1 MTADQQVLAIAFV
14 AAALT
19 FALRALSVRRA
30 KRERD
35 RLADVAILRQFVR
48 IPSARWAWVRACL
61 TAAGVGLL
69 AGVAAGAGGK
79 APEPEE
85 PDEEGAETVLVLDA
99 SNSMLA
105 EDVEPSRLQVQRELA
120 RQLAV
125 RLPGNIAVVYF
136 AGRGYVLSPLT
147 SDLSAVRM
155 FVDAVR
161 PASVGRGGSSLAAG
175 LTQALDLLAGG
186 VDEARKTIVL
196 FSDGE
201 ETVEQSTGEAIERA
215 RDAGIE
221 VHVIGIGT
229 LEGGPIPLSR
239 DASVD
244 PATSFERRRG
254 ESFLRGPD
262 GEVVVT
268 QLEAATLE
276 SIAAATGGVYLPA
289 DGESIARVVERVSE
303 TAAPG
308 EETGQGLI
316 GIMLL
321 LGFGLLWGEA
331 FLFMRG

>member
-1 MTADQQVLAIAFV
+1 MTADQQVLAIALG
-14 AAALT
+14 AAVLT
-19 FALRALSVRRA
+19 FALRAIGVRRS

-35 RLADVAILRQFVR
+35 RLADVAVLRQFVR
-48 IPSARWAWVRACL
+48 IPAARGGWVRAIL
-61 TAAGVGLL
+61 TAAGVGLV
-69 AGVAAGAGGK
+69 AAVAAGAGSR

-85 PDEEGAETVLVLDA
+85 TVDEGTETVLVLDA

-120 RQLAV
+120 RQLTV
-125 RLPGNIAVVYF
+125 RLPGRIAVVYF

-147 SDLSAVRM
+147 TDLSAVRM
-155 FVDAVR
+155 FVEAVR

-186 VDEARKTIVL
+186 DDEARKTIVL

-201 ETVEQSTGEAIERA
+201 ETVEQSTSEALERA
-215 RDAGIE
+215 RSAGVE

-244 PATSFERRRG
+244 PATTFERRRG

-268 QLEAATLE
+268 QLEAGTLE
-276 SIAAATGGVYLPA
+276 AIADATGGIYLPA
-289 DGESIARVVERVSE
+289 AGESIARVVERVSE
-303 TAAPG
+303 TAAPSQD
-308 EETGQGLI
+308 TGQGLI
-316 GIMLL
+316 GIFLL

-331 FLFMRG
+331 FLFARG